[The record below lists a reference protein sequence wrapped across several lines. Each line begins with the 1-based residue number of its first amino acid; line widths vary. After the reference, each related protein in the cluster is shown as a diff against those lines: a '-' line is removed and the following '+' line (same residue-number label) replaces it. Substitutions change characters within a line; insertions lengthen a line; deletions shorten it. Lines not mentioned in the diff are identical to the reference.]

1 MTLKTFTQTSDA
13 PYDRHHYKIVFRG
26 GEKVIYC
33 ESWEAANQIWFQ
45 WAGMRAIQSIEVCDI
60 KRHKPAGF

>member
-60 KRHKPAGF
+60 KRPKPAGF